1 MSVVEWTGRARAKT
15 LRCLRCGRRAEH
27 VLYEIRD
34 MQANVSGT
42 ERMCCNCGKST
53 HGWGCEHRF
62 WLGEKQKEL
71 VCALLVTLWLAGQIV
86 RAAGRSVD
94 EQLSLFEAVSA

>member
-15 LRCLRCGRRAEH
+15 MRCWRCGQRAEH

-53 HGWGCEHRF
+53 HGWGLELRF

-71 VCALLVTLWLAGQIV
+71 VRALLVAMWLADRIV
-86 RAAGRSVD
+86 RSAGPSAD
-94 EQLSLFEAVSA
+94 EQLSLFGAVSE

>member
-15 LRCLRCGRRAEH
+15 MRCWRCGQRAEH

-53 HGWGCEHRF
+53 HGWGLEHRF
-62 WLGEKQKEL
+62 WLGEKQKER
-71 VCALLVTLWLAGQIV
+71 VRALLVAMWLADRIV
-86 RAAGRSVD
+86 RSAGPSAD
-94 EQLSLFEAVSA
+94 EQLSLFGAVSE